1 MDEDIGHCQ
10 SVTVKLVRGGRGDTS
25 GVSDTIWPVERERG
39 THPGPA
45 IPHSQLTV
53 HRSVVCVRAQQI
65 VMVCETVDY

>member
-25 GVSDTIWPVERERG
+25 GVSDTIWPVEREGG

-53 HRSVVCVRAQQI
+53 HRSVVCVRARQI